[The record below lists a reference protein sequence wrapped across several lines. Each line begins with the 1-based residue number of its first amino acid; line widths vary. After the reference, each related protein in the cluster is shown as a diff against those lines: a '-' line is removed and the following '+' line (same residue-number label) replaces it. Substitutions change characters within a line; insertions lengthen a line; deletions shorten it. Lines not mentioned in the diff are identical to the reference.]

1 MRHLL
6 QFLFDRFHRGEMTAA
21 DFRAAC
27 EGVETEL
34 ANEGTAHRVD
44 SAMYRAEIE
53 ELRACLREACECYEA
68 DADRVEAHIRGPDPL
83 ARWRR
88 VAGLDTANKEVD
100 RDE

>member
-1 MRHLL
+1 MRTLL
-6 QFLFDRFHRGEMTAA
+6 QFLFDRFQGGDMTAD

-27 EGVETEL
+27 DGVEAEL
-34 ANEGTAHRVD
+34 MNESTAHRVD

-88 VAGLDTANKEVD
+88 VAGLDTANKD
-100 RDE
+100 LRGA